1 MYTHNRAH
9 VSVRLYTP
17 FRAFDNNMLTYFHV
31 VYRQIFSTLL
41 EFSENKC
48 IQPWHEN
55 NPLLSHLKSSFPVAI

>member
-1 MYTHNRAH
+1 MYTQIARTCLY
-9 VSVRLYTP
+9 VYTP
-17 FRAFDNNMLTYFHV
+17 FHAFDNNMLTYFHV

-55 NPLLSHLKSSFPVAI
+55 NPLLLHLKSSFPVTI